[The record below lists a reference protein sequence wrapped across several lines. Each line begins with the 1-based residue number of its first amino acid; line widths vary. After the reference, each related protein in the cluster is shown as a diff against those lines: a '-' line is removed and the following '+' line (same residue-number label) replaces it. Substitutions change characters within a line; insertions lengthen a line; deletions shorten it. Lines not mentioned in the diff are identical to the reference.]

1 METKKMYRKYIENLK
16 DWMND
21 EKRKPLMVWGARQ
34 VGKSYLLKELFAK
47 EYFKDKYIYI
57 DCSDDYQFVDYCLA
71 HPNATEVLN
80 YLALSYD
87 FTLGKDTLIIFDEAQ
102 ECLPIVTMMKYFCQ
116 NYREIPIIV
125 TGSMVRLKI
134 KRTNNKRGAKKNQF
148 LFPIGKINELTIY
161 PMTFDEFLINRN
173 ETLYKKI
180 EQSILNKTSLDE
192 TTHNLALKNFY
203 DYLLVGGMPEAVE
216 IFMES
221 GNYQQSRKILKEL
234 YDNYLADMELYQAS
248 PESIVRSQK
257 IFETIY
263 SQLNKESK
271 NFKFSMIE
279 EKAKARDMISP
290 VDWLCT
296 AHLTMKSLNVKE
308 RVTYPLSESSE
319 SLYRIYLCDIG
330 MFSYQSKINP
340 TTFIDSN
347 IQNTLSGVFFEN
359 YVAIELVA
367 NGFDLYYWTG
377 KGSSEFEFLLQENE
391 KIIPVDVKKKKGTLN
406 SLEKYKTHNHLDYV
420 IKVSTNRYGY
430 DENNKIL
437 TIPFYAFSVFLK
449 TIKKDY

>member
-1 METKKMYRKYIENLK
+1 MYRKYLENLK
-16 DWMND
+16 SWLKD
-21 EKRKPLMVWGARQ
+21 ENRKPLIVWGARQ
-34 VGKSYLLKELFAK
+34 VGKSYLLKELFAE
-47 EYFKDKYIYI
+47 EYFKDRYIYI
-57 DCSDDYQFVDYCLA
+57 DCSDDYRFVDYCME

-80 YLALSYD
+80 YLSLNYD
-87 FTLGKDTLIIFDEAQ
+87 LALGKDTLIIFDEAQ

-116 NYREIPIIV
+116 NHREIPIIV

-134 KRTNNKRGAKKNQF
+134 KRTNNKRGVKKKQF

-161 PMTFDEFLINRN
+161 PMTFDEFLLNRN

-180 EQSILNKTSLDE
+180 EESILEKKPFNEMYHSLAM
-192 TTHNLALKNFY
+192 NQFY

-216 IFMES
+216 SFIAT
-221 GNYQQSRKILKEL
+221 GNYQQSRKILREL
-234 YDNYLADMELYQAS
+234 YNNYLSDMDLYQAS
-248 PESIVRSQK
+248 PESIVRSK
-257 IFETIY
+257 MIFETIY

-279 EKAKARDMISP
+279 EKAKARDMQSP

-296 AHLTMKSLNVKE
+296 AHLTMKSSNVKE
-308 RVTYPLSESSE
+308 RVTYPLKESTE

-330 MFSYQSKINP
+330 MFSYQSQINP

-347 IQNTLSGVFFEN
+347 VQNTLSGVFFEN

-377 KGSSEFEFLLQENE
+377 KGNSELEFLIQKNE
-391 KIIPVDVKKKKGTLN
+391 KIIPLDVKKNRGTLN
-406 SLEKYKTHNHLDYV
+406 SLEKYKMHNHLDYA
-420 IKVSTNRYGY
+420 IKVSMNKYGY
-430 DENNKIL
+430 DEKNKIL
-437 TIPFYAFSVFLK
+437 TIPFYAFSIFLK
-449 TIKKDY
+449 TMQNDFEV